1 MLAAGRRA
9 GEFIFDEGRGGAGG
23 APAKAKPEGPHA
35 MRGALGGP
43 RVLLRRLREVM
54 AEPVSAQERLDKIVV
69 LIAANMV
76 AEVCSVYVLRVDSTL
91 ELYATEGL
99 NRDAV
104 HHTVMRADEGLV
116 GLVASQAS
124 AINLSNAQAHPAFSY
139 RPETGEENYHSFL
152 GVPVLRAGNTLGVLV
167 VQNRARRTYSE
178 EEVEALQTT
187 AMVLAEMIASG
198 ELSALAPPGA
208 EPAARRSLHLQ
219 GAALSEGIAL
229 GHVVLHEPRVV
240 VTNFIADDIPKE
252 LKHLDAAVE
261 TLRANLDELL
271 EHGDVVDGGE
281 HRDVLEAYRMFAYDR
296 GWVHKLQEAV
306 MTGLTAEAAVE
317 RVQSD
322 TRARMLRQTDPFLR
336 ERLHDLDD
344 LANRLMRQLT
354 GRDHAPSRESL
365 PENAILV
372 ARSMGPAAL
381 LDYDRKRLRGLVLE
395 EGGPQSH
402 VTIVAR
408 ALGIPAVGGIEN
420 ATGIVDPG
428 DAIIIDG
435 AAGDLHIRPLPDMEA
450 AYAERVRLRARRHL
464 QYQAL
469 RDRPCVTKDGEE
481 VTLLINAG
489 LSVDLPHIADT
500 GAAGIGLFR
509 TELQF
514 MVAPNFPRSN
524 EQYVLYRTVLDAAGD
539 KPVTF
544 RTLDIGGDKV
554 LPYMRN
560 VEEENPALGWRAI
573 RLGLDRPALLRTQ
586 LRALLRAGAGRA
598 LKIMFPM
605 IAAVHEFD
613 QAKELVER
621 ELTHLRRHGH
631 KLPDEVEV
639 GSMVEV
645 PALLYQ
651 LDELLEHVDFLS
663 VGSNDLVQFLYAV
676 DRGNPRVANRFD
688 PLSAPVLRAL
698 KDIADKSRAHKK
710 PVTLCG
716 ELASQPIGAL
726 ALVGLG
732 YRSLSLTP
740 SATGPVKAM
749 LLDVDCRK
757 TAAFLCPLIEKA
769 TGSVSI
775 RAQLEE
781 FAASNGLQI

>member
-1 MLAAGRRA
+1 
-9 GEFIFDEGRGGAGG
+9 
-23 APAKAKPEGPHA
+23 

-99 NRDAV
+99 KRDAV
-104 HHTVMRADEGLV
+104 HQTVMRADEGLV

-139 RPETGEENYHSFL
+139 RPETGEEIYHSFL
-152 GVPVLRAGNTLGVLV
+152 GVPILRAGNTLGVLV

-208 EPAARRSLHLQ
+208 EPAARRSVHLK
-219 GAALSEGIAL
+219 GTALGDGIAL

-252 LKHLDAAVE
+252 LKHLEAAVE
-261 TLRANLDELL
+261 TLRSNLDELL
-271 EHGDVVDGGE
+271 EHGDVVEGGE
-281 HRDVLEAYRMFAYDR
+281 HRDILEAYRMFAYDR
-296 GWVHKLQEAV
+296 GWVHKLEEAV

-372 ARSMGPAAL
+372 ARTMGPAAL

-395 EGGPQSH
+395 EGGPHSH
-402 VTIVAR
+402 VAIVAR
-408 ALGIPAVGGIEN
+408 ALGIPAVGDVDN

-428 DAIIIDG
+428 DAIIVDG
-435 AAGDLHIRPLPDMEA
+435 SAGDLHVRPLPDLEA
-450 AYAERVRLRARRHL
+450 AYAERVRLRARRQQ

-469 RDRPCVTKDGEE
+469 RDRPCVTKDGQE
-481 VTLLINAG
+481 VTLLLNAG

-514 MVAPNFPRSN
+514 MVASTFPRTS
-524 EQYVLYRTVLDAAGD
+524 EQYTLYRAVLDAAGD
-539 KPVTF
+539 RPVTF

-573 RLGLDRPALLRTQ
+573 RLGLDRPGLLRTQ
-586 LRALLRAGAGRA
+586 LRALLRAAGSRS

-605 IAAVHEFD
+605 IATVAEFD
-613 QAKELVER
+613 QAKDLVER

-631 KLPDEVEV
+631 KLPDQVEV
-639 GSMVEV
+639 GSMLEV
-645 PALLYQ
+645 PSLLYQ
-651 LDELLEHVDFLS
+651 LDELFEHVDFLS

-676 DRGNPRVANRFD
+676 DRGNPRVSGRFD
-688 PLSAPVLRAL
+688 ALSAPVLRAL
-698 KDIADKSRAHKK
+698 KDIADKGHVYKK

-716 ELASQPIGAL
+716 ELASHPIGAM
-726 ALVGLG
+726 ALVAIG
-732 YRSLSLTP
+732 YRALSLTP
-740 SATGPVKAM
+740 SAIGPVKAM
-749 LLDVDCRK
+749 LLDLDCRA
-757 TAAFLCPLIEKA
+757 TAAFLCPLIERP
-769 TGSVSI
+769 GSGTTI
-775 RAQLEE
+775 RAQLEQ
-781 FAASNGLQI
+781 FAAKQGLQL